1 MFIGG
6 ERHTHDWLRGM
17 AGNGEEMADAL
28 KEQKAEEEGKAGP
41 GRAGK
46 NGKGGNRPGGLGVK
60 AAGAGV
66 GRKTVAELVE
76 AAALIAATKKPRKRR
91 STKDG
96 AEMLKQASDQALVEI
111 TGVVVDKLKAGAKE
125 GKLDYVK
132 TLLSFSEK
140 KKPKVKL
147 SRGLSHNLRLIEELA
162 NEPQWVGPAE
172 VDLDVGCGAREPQ

>member
-1 MFIGG
+1 
-6 ERHTHDWLRGM
+6 
-17 AGNGEEMADAL
+17 
-28 KEQKAEEEGKAGP
+28 
-41 GRAGK
+41 
-46 NGKGGNRPGGLGVK
+46 
-60 AAGAGV
+60 
-66 GRKTVAELVE
+66 
-76 AAALIAATKKPRKRR
+76 
-91 STKDG
+91 
-96 AEMLKQASDQALVEI
+96 MLKQASDQALVEI

-172 VDLDVGCGAREPQ
+172 VDLDVG

>member
-1 MFIGG
+1 
-6 ERHTHDWLRGM
+6 M

-91 STKDG
+91 SSKDG

-111 TGVVVDKLKAGAKE
+111 TGDIVEKLKDAAKD
-125 GKLDYVK
+125 GDVVCVK
-132 TLLSFSEK
+132 TLMSFSER
-140 KKPKVKL
+140 KKPRAKVKRK
-147 SRGLSHNLRLIEELA
+147 SNLLKWIEEV
-162 NEPQWVGPAE
+162 EKERQWEGPPDYGDE
-172 VDLDVGCGAREPQ
+172 EGEMQGIGTKGLRD